1 VNAGAIIAVALI
13 GLVPVAHADPA
24 IDHVV
29 DAPTA
34 WLPHAGAV
42 IGSASLDRFLDGAIA
57 LGYGMGGVAAVE
69 LGIDSTIHVCTTTS
83 CARAVYQGQAAFRI
97 GAVQDRWFAG
107 QPALVFGVQTTFA
120 TSSRVAT
127 AYLVASRVLGPLRL
141 HAGVAALD
149 AEYEGVRMATAVR
162 PLAGI
167 ELVPPQFP
175 QSTMLADVEWV
186 PQLPLAGAPT
196 ATWLIGGGVRYQA
209 LTWGSIELVVRAR
222 EGAGLGNSDVLVRVN
237 GVWGN

>member
-1 VNAGAIIAVALI
+1 MNAGAIIAVALL
-13 GLVPVAHADPA
+13 GLTTPVHADPT
-24 IDHVV
+24 IDHIV

-34 WLPHAGAV
+34 WLPHADAV
-42 IGSASLDRFLDGAIA
+42 IGSASLDRVGDGAIE
-57 LGYGMGGVAAVE
+57 LGYGMGGIAAVE
-69 LGIDSTIHVCTTTS
+69 LGVDSDIHICTTSS
-83 CARAVYQGQAAFRI
+83 CARAVYQGQAAFRL

-127 AYLVASRVLGPLRL
+127 GYVVASRAVGPMRL
-141 HAGVAALD
+141 HAGVAALA
-149 AEYEGVRMATAVR
+149 AEADGVRMAAVPR
-162 PLAGI
+162 PLGGI
-167 ELVPPQFP
+167 ELIPPQFP
-175 QSTMLADVEWV
+175 QSMMLADVEWV
-186 PQLPLAGAPT
+186 PQLPLAGPPT

-209 LTWGSIELVVRAR
+209 LAWGSIELVVRVR